1 MNVPISQF
9 TNFKAK
15 VPEGDSVRRMVCG
28 QCEWIHYENPRII
41 VTAMCFWQNQILLC
55 RRAIPPRYGFW
66 TLPGGFMENGETA
79 EEAAAREV
87 QEEAGATVEIDR
99 LFATYSIPRIGQVHL
114 IYLARMTSPDFHIG
128 QESLDVQ
135 LFEADYSSIPWPDL
149 AFPVN
154 EWTFQDYFG
163 PDGGTRQTP
172 FTTRPE
178 HLEQRMS
185 SVAFHPDFPPPKKQE

>member
-1 MNVPISQF
+1 
-9 TNFKAK
+9 
-15 VPEGDSVRRMVCG
+15 
-28 QCEWIHYENPRII
+28 
-41 VTAMCFWQNQILLC
+41 
-55 RRAIPPRYGFW
+55 
-66 TLPGGFMENGETA
+66 MEIGETA

-87 QEEAGATVEIDR
+87 HEEAGATVEIDR

-114 IYLARMTSPDFHIG
+114 VYLANMTSADFHNG

-135 LFEADYSSIPWPDL
+135 LFQADQQSIPWKDL

-163 PDGGTRQTP
+163 PNGAPRQSP

-178 HLEQRMS
+178 HLNQRMS
-185 SVAFHPDFPPPKKQE
+185 STPFHPDFPPPG

>member
-9 TNFKAK
+9 TNFGAK
-15 VPEGDSVRRMVCG
+15 VPEGDSVERMVCG
-28 QCEWIHYENPRII
+28 QCDWIHYENPRII
-41 VTAMCFWQNQILLC
+41 VSAICVWQNQILFC

-79 EEAAAREV
+79 EAAAAREV
-87 QEEAGATVEIDR
+87 YEEAGAKVEIER

-114 IYLARMTSPDFHIG
+114 IYLAQMTSANFYSG
-128 QESLDVQ
+128 QESLDVH
-135 LFEADYSSIPWPDL
+135 LFKADHSSIPWQDL

-163 PDGGTRQTP
+163 PDGQSRQVP
-172 FTTRPE
+172 FTTKPE
-178 HLEQRMS
+178 HLDQRMS
-185 SVAFHPDFPPPKKQE
+185 PVTFHPDFPPPN